1 MNIEELKT
9 TWNSYNKKLA
19 VSQRLNEQ
27 LIQSMLKERSRSRI
41 SKLRKENI
49 FLLVYMTIVLTFL
62 AGIFAGNPFDFKY
75 TWQYI
80 PYGILSIGII
90 MAIFSLYKSL
100 RNINVDINTVCL
112 DDFLKK
118 TIAAYEK
125 NKQRE
130 QWFGIILLFAGAST
144 VFSFLPKKLTHKDL
158 LPALGETAIMLLVTL
173 LIYFIAFKLGAFKN
187 RKKEG
192 FENDLKE
199 LDELKAISTELGE
212 DEKGA
217 SV

>member
-1 MNIEELKT
+1 MNIEELKVEWT
-9 TWNSYNKKLA
+9 AYNKKLT

-49 FLLVYMTIVLTFL
+49 FLLLYMVIVLIFL
-62 AGIFAGNPFDFKY
+62 VAIFIGNPFDFNY
-75 TWQYI
+75 TWQYL
-80 PYGILSIGII
+80 PYSMLTVGVIL
-90 MAIFSLYKSL
+90 AIFSLYKSL
-100 RNINVDINTVCL
+100 RNFNVDINTICL

-125 NKQRE
+125 NKKRE

-144 VFSFLPKKLTHKDL
+144 VFSFLPKKLAHKGL
-158 LPALGETAIMLLVTL
+158 LPALAETAIMLLVTL
-173 LIYFIAFKLGAFKN
+173 LIYFIAFKLGVFKN
-187 RKKEG
+187 KKKEG

-199 LDELKAISTELGE
+199 LNELKAISSELNQ
-212 DEKGA
+212 DEKSA
-217 SV
+217 TI